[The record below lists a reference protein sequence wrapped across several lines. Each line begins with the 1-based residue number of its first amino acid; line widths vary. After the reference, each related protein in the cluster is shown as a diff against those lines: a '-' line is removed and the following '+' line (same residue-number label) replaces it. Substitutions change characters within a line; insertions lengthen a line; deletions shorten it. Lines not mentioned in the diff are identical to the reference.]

1 MKKLLHTPLYK
12 HLKNNHRVQ
21 FVADILRAMN
31 RWGLL
36 SDKQLD
42 DEINRLQ
49 VKLFT
54 LECGE
59 DILNSKK

>member
-1 MKKLLHTPLYK
+1 MSHQLHTTLYK

-21 FVADILRAMN
+21 FVADILRAMH

-36 SDKQLD
+36 TDKQLD
-42 DEINRLQ
+42 AEIDRLQ

-54 LECGE
+54 LELGE
-59 DILNSKK
+59 DILNRQK

>member
-1 MKKLLHTPLYK
+1 MKKQLHTPLYK

-21 FVADILRAMN
+21 FVADILRTMH

-36 SDKQLD
+36 SEKQLD

-54 LECGE
+54 LELGE
-59 DILNSKK
+59 DILNRQK